1 MVALYLGLLVLLAIE
16 RVAELAISRR
26 NAVWSLEQGGI
37 EYGGEHF
44 IYMKLLHTGFFVACA
59 LEVVLLERPFIPIL
73 GIPML
78 GVALVAQAIRY
89 WAILTLGK
97 RWNVRV
103 IVVPGLPAISSG
115 PYRYLKHP
123 NYLAVVLE
131 GFSIPLI
138 HTAWMTAVAFTCL
151 NAWMLS
157 VRLRCENE
165 ALARHCQPLSHSL
178 G

>member
-1 MVALYLGLLVLLAIE
+1 MVGLYLGLLVVLACE
-16 RVAELAISRR
+16 RLVELGISRR
-26 NAVWSLEQGGI
+26 NAAWSLEQGGI
-37 EYGGEHF
+37 EHGSDHF

-59 LEVVLLERPFIPIL
+59 LEVVLLERPFIPTL
-73 GIPML
+73 AVPML
-78 GVALVAQAIRY
+78 GVALAAQAIRY
-89 WAILTLGK
+89 WVIFTLGK

-103 IVVPGLPAISSG
+103 IVVPGLPVVSSG

-131 GFSIPLI
+131 GFAVPLI
-138 HTAWMTAVAFTCL
+138 HTAWITAVAFTLL
-151 NAWMLS
+151 NAWVLS

-165 ALARHCQPLSHSL
+165 ALATHCE

>member
-1 MVALYLGLLVLLAIE
+1 MVGLYLGLLVLLAGE
-16 RVAELAISRR
+16 RLVELGISRR
-26 NAVWSLEQGGI
+26 NAAWSLEQGGI
-37 EYGGEHF
+37 EYGSDHF

-59 LEVVLLERPFIPIL
+59 LEVVLLERPFIPTL
-73 GIPML
+73 AVPML
-78 GVALVAQAIRY
+78 GVALAAQAIRY
-89 WAILTLGK
+89 WVIFTLGK

-103 IVVPGLPAISSG
+103 IVVPGLPVVSSG

-131 GFSIPLI
+131 GFAVPLI
-138 HTAWMTAVAFTCL
+138 HTAWFTAVAFTLL

-165 ALARHCQPLSHSL
+165 ALATHCE

>member
-1 MVALYLGLLVLLAIE
+1 MVGLYLGLLVLLAGE
-16 RVAELAISRR
+16 RLVELGISRR
-26 NAVWSLEQGGI
+26 NAAWSLEQGGI
-37 EYGGEHF
+37 EYGSDHF

-59 LEVVLLERPFIPIL
+59 LEVVLLERPFIPTL
-73 GIPML
+73 AVPML
-78 GVALVAQAIRY
+78 GVALAAQAIRY
-89 WAILTLGK
+89 WVIFTLGK

-103 IVVPGLPAISSG
+103 IVVPGLPVVSSG

-131 GFSIPLI
+131 GFAVPLI
-138 HTAWMTAVAFTCL
+138 HTAWITAVAFTLL

-165 ALARHCQPLSHSL
+165 ALATHCE

>member
-1 MVALYLGLLVLLAIE
+1 
-16 RVAELAISRR
+16 
-26 NAVWSLEQGGI
+26 
-37 EYGGEHF
+37 
-44 IYMKLLHTGFFVACA
+44 
-59 LEVVLLERPFIPIL
+59 
-73 GIPML
+73 ML
-78 GVALVAQAIRY
+78 GVALAAQAIRY
-89 WAILTLGK
+89 WVIFTLGK

-103 IVVPGLPAISSG
+103 IVVPGLPVVSSG

-131 GFSIPLI
+131 GFAVPLI
-138 HTAWMTAVAFTCL
+138 HTAWITAVAFTLL

-165 ALARHCQPLSHSL
+165 ALATHCE

>member
-1 MVALYLGLLVLLAIE
+1 MVGLYLGLLVLLAGE
-16 RVAELAISRR
+16 RLVELGISRR
-26 NAVWSLEQGGI
+26 NAAWSLEQGGI
-37 EYGGEHF
+37 EYGSDHF

-59 LEVVLLERPFIPIL
+59 LEVVLLERPFIPTL
-73 GIPML
+73 AVPML
-78 GVALVAQAIRY
+78 GVALAAQAIRY
-89 WAILTLGK
+89 WVIFTLGK

-103 IVVPGLPAISSG
+103 IVVPGLPVVSSG

-131 GFSIPLI
+131 GFAVPLI
-138 HTAWMTAVAFTCL
+138 HTAWITAVAFTLL
-151 NAWMLS
+151 NAWVLS

-165 ALARHCQPLSHSL
+165 ALATHCE